1 MVVYSSQLRH
11 SFVVLSAIG
20 ASAPHDGSWQRED
33 KLRKKSILLDIKD
46 NVATALTPLSEG
58 ESVSASLDHVSY
70 DVDLL
75 EDIQFEHKFAL
86 MDIATGEDVL
96 KFGMPI
102 GQALEDI
109 RTGQWVHV
117 HNCRSKRF
125 GFHREQYGLKA

>member
-1 MVVYSSQLRH
+1 M
-11 SFVVLSAIG
+11 
-20 ASAPHDGSWQRED
+20 
-33 KLRKKSILLDIKD
+33 RKKSIMLDTKD

-58 ESVSASLDHVSY
+58 ESVNASLDQVSY

-86 MDIATGEDVL
+86 VDIAEGQDTL

-109 RTGQWVHV
+109 KKGQWVHV